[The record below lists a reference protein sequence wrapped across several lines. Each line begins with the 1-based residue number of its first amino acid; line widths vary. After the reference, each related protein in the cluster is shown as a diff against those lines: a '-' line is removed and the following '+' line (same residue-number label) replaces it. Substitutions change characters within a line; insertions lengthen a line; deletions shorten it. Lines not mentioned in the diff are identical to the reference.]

1 LQKKKKNL
9 AQQSRGALISPDMK
23 KIFLTIQF
31 AALMAGLPAFA
42 LVGGPFDNGDYS
54 ILNERNGYYQSS
66 FTFKN
71 GNGYAIWTAD
81 NLQGTVV
88 QGGSLTPNV
97 STGSLITPAPQ
108 GSHNANRSV
117 FYYKGVTYFG
127 SAMGQVD
134 MEARSISGYCNANS
148 EYETA
153 NAQAASGGQF
163 ALLATT
169 VTNTSTVVAS
179 GRSYIANANWTGKIT
194 STTPQ
199 VRFTGDGE
207 LVIIAP
213 SGTETIAGLA
223 YNAFQGLLDSIVA
236 SVAASGQ
243 SIFGVTPGLY
253 ADAQAAISGAL
264 SGTGAIAATPATIT
278 PVFTYSQAIGPDPD
292 GTGPLVGTAVDVN
305 GDGIFNNDLVPSGT
319 ATGAGNTASTPAQN
333 ANPGAPGLDDYLT
346 GTGPSASYDESER
359 VKVQVTGYRRY
370 F

>member
-1 LQKKKKNL
+1 
-9 AQQSRGALISPDMK
+9 MK

-81 NLQGTVV
+81 NLQGTVT
-88 QGGSLTPNV
+88 QGATLTPNI
-97 STGSLITPAPQ
+97 SSGSLLTPAPQ

-134 MEARSISGYCNANS
+134 MEGRTIAGYCNANS

-153 NAQAASGGQF
+153 NAQASTGQF
-163 ALLATT
+163 AILATT

-194 STTPQ
+194 STSPQ

-213 SGTETIAGLA
+213 SGQETIAGLA

-236 SVAASGQ
+236 SVAASGN

-264 SGTGAIAATPATIT
+264 SGTATIAAVPASSTVTTTNI
-278 PVFTYSQAIGPDPD
+278 PAYAQATNAAGAP
-292 GTGPLVGTAVDVN
+292 VDVN
-305 GDGIFNNDLVPSGT
+305 GNGIFNDDLVVSGQVT
-319 ATGAGNTASTPAQN
+319 NVQAVNTAATN
-333 ANPGAPGLDDYLT
+333 ASPGAPGLDDYLT
-346 GTGPSASYDESER
+346 GTGPEQSYEEST
-359 VKVQVTGYRRY
+359 KLKMQVSGYRRY